1 MKNYPRILITII
13 ISSLVL
19 ISSCKKEEEIIEGC
33 TDSVAMNYNSNATS
47 NDGSCQYAYDI
58 AQGIWNISSDCDDLP
73 IPIPGLS
80 LDDLLPESIEVE
92 GAGNSTLFID
102 IDGAQVT
109 GSIDNDGNII
119 ASEQTVQIDIG
130 LGIPTD
136 VQVSGNGKLE
146 SENTG
151 YMDLTYSF
159 DVPILGSQSTSCNII
174 LSR

>member
-1 MKNYPRILITII
+1 MKNYTRILIMMIL
-13 ISSLVL
+13 SSLFI

-33 TDSVAMNYNSNATS
+33 TDSAAMNFNSNATS

-58 AQGIWNISSDCDDLP
+58 AQGVWNISSDCDDLP

-92 GAGNSTLFID
+92 GAGNNTLFID

-109 GSIDNDGNII
+109 GSIDNDGNVI

-136 VQVSGNGKLE
+136 VQVSGNGKIE

-151 YMDLTYSF
+151 HMDLTYSF

>member
-136 VQVSGNGKLE
+136 VQVSGNGKIE

>member
-102 IDGAQVT
+102 IDGEEWSKA
-109 GSIDNDGNII
+109 
-119 ASEQTVQIDIG
+119 ASRVRRFAPPQPVDW
-130 LGIPTD
+130 LP
-136 VQVSGNGKLE
+136 VSA
-146 SENTG
+146 
-151 YMDLTYSF
+151 LT
-159 DVPILGSQSTSCNII
+159 
-174 LSR
+174 